1 MWFYF
6 FYFDWALTA
15 HYNKGKGFPF
25 IYFVDRDKGTT
36 LSYVPLLLSFFSS
49 SEFIDIHS
57 AVTLCLSPFLALLPS
72 PPYHFHKPSYCS
84 HFSLSTFFLADKV
97 LPSSVP
103 FHSSQESLH
112 SWFHKSI
119 PSLQEPVFHFSSF
132 HSIPFFLN
140 NFINRCYQS
149 VEILNKPH
157 IEISQAYSF
166 LPHLHFLGLATLEW
180 VSPSLDQPV
189 LLVS

>member
-1 MWFYF
+1 MPQLLPVH
-6 FYFDWALTA
+6 DQRALTA

-84 HFSLSTFFLADKV
+84 HFSLSTFFLADKA

-112 SWFHKSI
+112 S
-119 PSLQEPVFHFSSF
+119 
-132 HSIPFFLN
+132 
-140 NFINRCYQS
+140 
-149 VEILNKPH
+149 
-157 IEISQAYSF
+157 
-166 LPHLHFLGLATLEW
+166 
-180 VSPSLDQPV
+180 
-189 LLVS
+189 